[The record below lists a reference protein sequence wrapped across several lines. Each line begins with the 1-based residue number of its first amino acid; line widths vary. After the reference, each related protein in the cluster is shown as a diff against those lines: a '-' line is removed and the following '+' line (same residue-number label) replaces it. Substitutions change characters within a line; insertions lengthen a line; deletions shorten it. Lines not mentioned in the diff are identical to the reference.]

1 MAHPFAARIGQR
13 IALASIAFYRAH
25 LSRHKGFKCAYA
37 HHTGCASC
45 SALGFRA
52 IRRFGLRQGLSVLRA
67 RLDQC
72 ALKHKLYSRRVPR
85 YHPQAG
91 FCDLDCGGCD
101 VDFAGAACDGA
112 DCCDAPGDCGSRSD
126 AVRAAKERGRRG
138 GARAK
143 RRGDEPPPASGENE
157 A

>member
-1 MAHPFAARIGQR
+1 MTSLSQIGQR
-13 IALASIAFYRAH
+13 LALACIVFYRAH

-45 SALGFRA
+45 SALGLRA

-72 ALKHKLYSRRVPR
+72 ALKHSLYSRRAPR

-101 VDFAGAACDGA
+101 VDLAGSACDAA
-112 DCCDAPGDCGSRSD
+112 DCCDAPGDCGGGRGSD
-126 AVRAAKERGRRG
+126 QVRPVRERGRRG
-138 GARAK
+138 GRQAAPA
-143 RRGDEPPPASGENE
+143 DEGE